1 MNKKNIM
8 PFPLVV
14 MAVAC
19 QTLFAQQANE
29 RMATDSKDRNDSIPT
44 REEIVRDSVLAAEAG
59 KRRDSLIMLHS
70 DIIDQQVI
78 PADTSVRTGVLKNG
92 LTYYVRRC
100 TEPKGKANFNLLVK
114 GGSFI
119 EKENERGLAHFVE
132 HMQFKGTKHFP
143 GREVIGF
150 MQRNGIPFGHDSNA
164 FTGYTTV
171 RYFLNS
177 IPTGDVLQIDS
188 CLLLLRDWACDA
200 TIDDNDVESER
211 NVIVEEWRS
220 RNTVSITQQFT
231 SDLLNNSLY
240 TERSP
245 IGDLEIV
252 RNCPPKLVRN
262 FYKYWYQP
270 QNQAVVVTGD
280 FDADEMVGKIKKMF
294 GTMKRGKHIV
304 PEPPAIPD
312 FVAPQVHV
320 YQEPR
325 LPFHV
330 CSVIIRVPKEENV
343 IRNKVGDL
351 RSEHIL
357 DKSRVLMNDQLEALK
372 SNDILMSRAY
382 NLNLADIKNTK
393 FIVYEMSSSPD
404 KWSSTLETLLKKIEI
419 IRRKGFTDFKRNP
432 DDRLSPSYNEDFS
445 AILFPDT
452 VYSKYSKFV
461 SKISIDW
468 TDRLVNSFFNGNAI
482 NDYSSEEATKGH
494 IANTTTKEQLDK
506 MFRDMT
512 DGHNMLVTTMFPKD
526 ATLPTEED
534 VMVIFHRVRNM
545 KDEELTDVAVEG
557 GKKLETLHINDLDI
571 NPTPGTVVKTTVRN
585 DSISELLLSN
595 GVKILLWKK
604 KTDNNSINMMFDRPM
619 GYSALRDEEI
629 GYHSMLSCRRH
640 FEYIGSSWWGLNQ
653 PFDDIMD
660 VLLPFHA
667 TNSVEQWKNI
677 EQQLKMIHA
686 SLTTVEVD
694 SVEAAD
700 QIKGIKTTIMAAQNP
715 IMQAQL
721 RLQNL
726 PAASVKRLMSPSLE
740 EAGAYSVE
748 RFREV
753 VKDYYSNF
761 NGSVFVV
768 QGEVDAD
775 TLRPLLLKYIGS
787 LPSKPEPVKRRTWEA
802 DHYKTTNTTVVE
814 KIENATPF
822 CTTYL
827 FYTWEKGF
835 QYTQQTHAH
844 NQVLMSVLGKILLNT
859 LRIQHSDVYT
869 PHCIVQDDL
878 LPVQRMKCTIVYT
891 CDPKQRERIA
901 KDVTQLVL
909 DMAEGNLITQD
920 LIDSYITERE
930 KLKDNYKDNDYSLR
944 SDLLASELN
953 GIVIKKGDT
962 SHIKQ
967 VTPASLKAHLKQLL
981 KKGNLHIGY
990 LTTE

>member
-1 MNKKNIM
+1 MNKKTLL
-8 PFPLVV
+8 PTLLVIFTL
-14 MAVAC
+14 AWP
-19 QTLFAQQANE
+19 TLFAQQIEETACICHNHQ
-29 RMATDSKDRNDSIPT
+29 NDSIPT
-44 REEIVRDSVLAAEAG
+44 REEMVRDSVIQAEAE
-59 KRRDSLIMLHS
+59 KWRDSLIMLHS
-70 DIIDQQVI
+70 DMIDQQVI

-92 LTYYVRRC
+92 LTYYVRHC
-100 TEPKGKANFNLLVK
+100 TDPEKKANFSLLVK

-143 GREVIGF
+143 GHEVIGF

-164 FTGYTTV
+164 FTGYATV

-177 IPTGDVLQIDS
+177 IPTGDELQMDS
-188 CLLLLRDWACDA
+188 CLLLLRDWAGDA
-200 TIDDNDVESER
+200 TINDQDVESER
-211 NVIVEEWRS
+211 NVIAEEWRS
-220 RNTVSITQQFT
+220 RNMVSITQQFIK
-231 SDLLNNSLY
+231 DLLNNSFY
-240 TERSP
+240 TKRWP

-252 RNCPPKLVRN
+252 KNCPPKLIRD
-262 FYKYWYQP
+262 FYKHWYQP
-270 QNQAVVVTGD
+270 QNEAIVVIGD

-304 PEPPAIPD
+304 PELPAIPD
-312 FVAPQVHV
+312 VETPQVHV
-320 YQEPR
+320 YQEPQ
-325 LPFHV
+325 LPFHAS
-330 CSVIIRVPKEENV
+330 SVIIRLPKEENV
-343 IRNKVGDL
+343 LKNQVGDL
-351 RSEHIL
+351 RTEHIL
-357 DKSRVLMNDQLEALK
+357 DKIRGLMDDQLKTLK
-372 SNDILMSRAY
+372 SNDILMPKAY
-382 NLNLADIKNTK
+382 NLNPTDIKDTK

-404 KWSSTLETLLKKIEI
+404 KWASTLETLLKKLEV

-432 DDRLSPSYNEDFS
+432 HDQVSPSYNEDFS

-452 VYSKYSKFV
+452 VFSPFV
-461 SKISIDW
+461 SKRSNDW

-482 NDYSSEEATKGH
+482 NDYSGESASKSH
-494 IANTTTKEQLDK
+494 VANTTTKEQLDK

-512 DGHNMLVTTMFPKD
+512 DGRNMLVATMFPKD
-526 ATLPTEED
+526 VTLPKEEE
-534 VMVIFHRVRNM
+534 VMEIIHRVRNM
-545 KDEELTDVAVEG
+545 KDEELADVTVEG
-557 GKKLETLHINDLDI
+557 GKKLEKLYIKDLDI

-595 GVKILLWKK
+595 GVKVLLWKK
-604 KTDNNSINMMFDRPM
+604 KTERNSINMMFDRPM
-619 GYSALRDEEI
+619 GYSALRDDEI
-629 GYHSMLSCRRH
+629 AFQNMLSSCRRH
-640 FEYIGSSWWGLNQ
+640 FEYIGGSSWPQ
-653 PFDDIMD
+653 AKPFDDVLD
-660 VLLPFHA
+660 VPLSFHVIDSA
-667 TNSVEQWKNI
+667 EQWKNI
-677 EQQLKMIHA
+677 EQQLKMIYA
-686 SLTTVEVD
+686 SLTTTEVD
-694 SVEAAD
+694 SVEAAE
-700 QIKGIKTTIMAAQNP
+700 QINSIQTTIKAVQSP

-721 RLQNL
+721 RVQNL
-726 PAASVKRLMSPSLE
+726 PAASVKRLIPPSLE
-740 EAGAYSVE
+740 EADTYTVE

-787 LPSKPEPVKRRTWEA
+787 LPSKPEPVKRRIWEA

-814 KIENATPF
+814 KMENATPF
-822 CTTYL
+822 CATFL

-869 PHCIVQDDL
+869 PQCIVQDDL
-878 LPVQRMKCTIVYT
+878 LPIQHMKCNIAYT

-901 KDVTQLVL
+901 KDVTQLVQE
-909 DMAEGNLITQD
+909 MAEGQLITQD

-930 KLKDNYKDNDYSLR
+930 KLKDNYKGNDYSLR
-944 SDLLASELN
+944 SDLIASELN
-953 GIVIKKGDT
+953 GIVVKEGDT
-962 SHIKQ
+962 TYIRQ